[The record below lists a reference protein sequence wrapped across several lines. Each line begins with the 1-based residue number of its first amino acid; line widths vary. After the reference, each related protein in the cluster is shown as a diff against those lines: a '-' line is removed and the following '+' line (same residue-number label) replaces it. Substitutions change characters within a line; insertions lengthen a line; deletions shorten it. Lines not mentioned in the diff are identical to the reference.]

1 MKKTARAFAIVM
13 VAFVLAGLGFG
24 YYLIQRGFS
33 ARAEPS
39 ALDAFPARR
48 VRRLAMPAGARDAQ
62 NPVALTPQVLRESM
76 EHFAD
81 HCATCHSNDG
91 SGATSIAKGLY
102 PKPPDMRQAQ
112 TQDLT
117 DGELFYIIHNGIR
130 FTGMPAFGEEME
142 TSKDEDSWK
151 LVYFIRRLPKI
162 TVEELE
168 EMEKFNP
175 KSPAELAEEQELERF
190 LRGEDVQPKP
200 HGH

>member
-1 MKKTARAFAIVM
+1 MKKTARAFAVVIA
-13 VAFVLAGLGFG
+13 AFVLAGLGFG

-33 ARAEPS
+33 AREKPS
-39 ALDAFPARR
+39 ALEAFLATR
-48 VRRLAMPAGARDAQ
+48 VRRLSMPAGAREAR
-62 NPVALTPQVLRESM
+62 NPVPLTPQVLRESM

-81 HCATCHSNDG
+81 HCAICHSNDG
-91 SGATSIAKGLY
+91 SGTTTIAKGLY
-102 PKPPDMRQAQ
+102 PKPPDMRQAE

-130 FTGMPAFGEEME
+130 FTGMPAFGEETE
-142 TSKDEDSWK
+142 TGQDEDSWK
-151 LVYFIRRLPKI
+151 LVYFIRHLPKI
-162 TVEELE
+162 TAEELA

-175 KSPAELAEEQELERF
+175 KSPAELAEEEELERF